1 MLTSFR
7 LKVGDTVHDDVV
19 QEERFVVD
27 FDVPR
32 QKAIEVSHIPAGK
45 FQILTGFNFKI
56 TGLSLQKR
64 KEGKGKLAFGWRQIP
79 SGS

>member
-1 MLTSFR
+1 MLRFIWQVLTSFR

-32 QKAIEVSHIPAGK
+32 QKAIEVSHIPAIK
-45 FQILTGFNFKI
+45 FQILTGFNLKI
-56 TGLSLQKR
+56 QV
-64 KEGKGKLAFGWRQIP
+64 
-79 SGS
+79 

>member
-19 QEERFVVD
+19 QEERLVVD

-32 QKAIEVSHIPAGK
+32 QKAVEVSHIPAGK
-45 FQILTGFNFKI
+45 FQILTGFNLKI
-56 TGLSLQKR
+56 TGLSLRK
-64 KEGKGKLAFGWRQIP
+64 KEGKGKLAFSWRQIS

>member
-1 MLTSFR
+1 MLRFVWRVLTSFR

-45 FQILTGFNFKI
+45 FWILTGFNLKI
-56 TGLSLQKR
+56 TGLSLR
-64 KEGKGKLAFGWRQIP
+64 KKVFASEEACI
-79 SGS
+79 